1 MSFTEIKKTEED
13 DEYVEE
19 IKTHETRKVYS
30 KAGLLNDIEDIDAQ
44 ILELQD
50 RKALLE
56 AQLPKFKEVKEVEL

>member
-1 MSFTEIKKTEED
+1 MSFSEIKKTEED

-30 KAGLLNDIEDIDAQ
+30 RSGLLNDIED
-44 ILELQD
+44 L
-50 RKALLE
+50 KAEVAERQERIAILE